1 MLGVCYYPEHWSEDL
16 WLTDAADMKAL
27 GLTYVRIGE
36 FAWSRIEPTRGE
48 FSFDW
53 LDKSIDILAAAGLK
67 IVFGIPTAT
76 PPKWL
81 IDEYPDILPVNPDT
95 AHTRGF
101 GSRRHYD
108 FSSKTYQKEALR
120 ITDVLTK
127 RYGDTHA
134 IVGWQTDNELC
145 CHDTALSGSENAK
158 AGFQQWCRNRY
169 GDVAALNEAWGNVF
183 WSMEYPSFDTI
194 ELPIGAVTETNPAHQ
209 LAYRRYS
216 SDAVIA
222 FHSSMIAVIRKNAPG
237 KWITHNFIPK
247 EALGVD
253 PYALGAELDIASYDN
268 YPLGHSDIALKD
280 APAEVAKRYMRT
292 GHPDISSY
300 CHDTSCS
307 FSSRDYWVME
317 QQPGPVNWAPHNPR
331 PASGMVRLWSWEA
344 FAHGASCIS
353 YFRWRQVPFAQE
365 QMHAGLRRP
374 DNSNASAWP
383 EVVQVEAELNMLNI
397 SDYPKTRAS
406 VAVITDMQALWI
418 TSIQQQGAGYDFTKL
433 EFAYYSALR
442 QLGVDVDFISKDAA
456 FDSYSLVI
464 APCLPI
470 IDDSFISKCERS
482 EAHVV
487 FGPRS
492 GSKTDEFSIPD
503 ALAPGELQSLIPMKI
518 LSVETLR
525 PDCPQAL
532 AWNGGTYEARS
543 WCEEIEPGDGTNV
556 IAFYNGGGPAV
567 VGTGKT
573 TYIGTLPDELFLKSF
588 LKDKCKDMGIAV
600 YDLPDDMRLTTRGNL
615 TFAFNYAEGAELAPA
630 PADAEFLI
638 GRRMVG
644 GHDLSVWRTVPNTT
658 SNNP

>member
-36 FAWSRIEPTRGE
+36 FVWSRIEPAREE

-53 LDKSIDILAAAGLK
+53 LDRAIDILAGAGLK
-67 IVFGIPTAT
+67 VVFGTPTAT

-81 IDEYPDILPVNPDT
+81 IDEHPDILPVDPRT
-95 AHTRGF
+95 EHTRGF

-108 FSSKTYQKEALR
+108 FSSETYQREALR

-127 RYGDTHA
+127 RYGNTHA

-145 CHDTALSGSENAK
+145 CHDTALSGSTNAK
-158 AGFQQWCRNRY
+158 TGFQQWCHNRY
-169 GDVAALNEAWGNVF
+169 GDIATLNEAWGNVF
-183 WSMEYPSFDTI
+183 WSMEYPSFGAI
-194 ELPIGAVTETNPAHQ
+194 ELPIGTVTEANPAHQ

-216 SDAVIA
+216 SDRVIA
-222 FHSSMIAVIRKNAPG
+222 FHSSMVAVIRKNAPG

-247 EALGVD
+247 EDLGVD

-268 YPLGHSDIALKD
+268 YPLGRADMAFKD
-280 APAEVAKRYMRT
+280 EPSEMMNRYMRT
-292 GHPDISSY
+292 GHPDFSSFY
-300 CHDTSCS
+300 HDTSRS
-307 FSSRDYWVME
+307 FAGRDYWVME

-331 PASGMVRLWSWEA
+331 PSPGMVRLWSWEA
-344 FAHGASCIS
+344 FAHGASCVS

-374 DNSNASAWP
+374 DNSNASVWP
-383 EVVQVEAELNMLNI
+383 EVVQVEAELNKLNI
-397 SDYPKTRAS
+397 SDYPKTRAA
-406 VAVITDMQALWI
+406 VAIVTDVQALWV
-418 TSIQQQGAGYDFTKL
+418 TAIQQQGAGYDFPKL
-433 EFAYYSALR
+433 EFSYYSVLR
-442 QLGVDVDFISKDAA
+442 QLGVDVDFISKDTA
-456 FDSYSLVI
+456 FDGYSLVI

-470 IDDSFISKCERS
+470 LNDGFVTRCDQSD
-482 EAHVV
+482 AHII

-492 GSKTDEFSIPD
+492 GSKTDEFSIPS
-503 ALAPGELQSLIPMKI
+503 ALAPGKLQSLIPMKV

-532 AWNGGTYEARS
+532 EWKGDTFEARS
-543 WCEEIEPGDGTNV
+543 WCEEIEIGEGASLVAPYG
-556 IAFYNGGGPAV
+556 NGEPAI
-567 VGTGKT
+567 VGTDKA
-573 TYIGTLPDELFLKSF
+573 TYIGTVTDDLFLQAF

-600 YDLPDDMRLTTRGNL
+600 HALPDDMRLTRRGNL
-615 TFAFNYAEGAELAPA
+615 TFAFNYAEGAQLAPA
-630 PADAEFLI
+630 PAEAEFLI

-644 GHDLSVWRTVPNTT
+644 ARDLSVWRTVQNSA
-658 SNNP
+658 SNHP